1 MHHKKEIVGD
11 SLSKGF
17 SPFRLHITIKV
28 WNQKRDKINGLICSP
43 KIFNIMN
50 RLCINKNTSIWYYIN
65 IIILTNIQKGGV
77 FMARPAEAPL
87 NYLGGKKKLSA
98 TEFEFMKFIWKHPEG
113 VSSEE
118 IYQAFPQ
125 ARGTKSTILYHLSE
139 KGYVDKKQSGL
150 HHFYT
155 VLVTQ
160 EEYEQALLRQQ
171 IEGVLGNTSFERLVA
186 AFCGKTLS
194 KAQIEKTRN
203 LLKELEDE
211 LEDK

>member
-17 SPFRLHITIKV
+17 SPFRLHSTIKV

-65 IIILTNIQKGGV
+65 IIILTNMRKGGG

-139 KGYVDKKQSGL
+139 KG
-150 HHFYT
+150 
-155 VLVTQ
+155 
-160 EEYEQALLRQQ
+160 
-171 IEGVLGNTSFERLVA
+171 
-186 AFCGKTLS
+186 
-194 KAQIEKTRN
+194 
-203 LLKELEDE
+203 
-211 LEDK
+211 